1 MIPPE
6 VEALV
11 QDRSRYE
18 RSARR
23 VVDHANN
30 ICTEVNCWPSI
41 IKLIVIIFTMHV
53 HEVLSSIHVWI
64 LRLCPAIGYSQVQL
78 LISSKL
84 ENFLTGFHIV
94 NKQRQLGALT
104 DFNFE
109 KSNII
114 VFLMVQEVTL
124 CSCII

>member
-1 MIPPE
+1 MVQLDKCICPAVELSRTIPMIPPE

-41 IKLIVIIFTMHV
+41 IKLLKYHPQCCRI
-53 HEVLSSIHVWI
+53 
-64 LRLCPAIGYSQVQL
+64 
-78 LISSKL
+78 
-84 ENFLTGFHIV
+84 ENDTK
-94 NKQRQLGALT
+94 N
-104 DFNFE
+104 
-109 KSNII
+109 
-114 VFLMVQEVTL
+114 
-124 CSCII
+124 